1 MVIDLAEAWWH
12 FEKCRFY
19 YFFVYRAE
27 ILLASVHLY
36 YLHQLILVGGIYFI
50 YINQGEDM

>member
-1 MVIDLAEAWWH
+1 VVKFREVSFLL
-12 FEKCRFY
+12 F
-19 YFFVYRAE
+19 FFVYRAE
-27 ILLASVHLY
+27 ILIALVLLY

>member
-1 MVIDLAEAWWH
+1 VIDLAEAWWH

-27 ILLASVHLY
+27 ILLASVLLSVLLASTHFSWWDLFYLY
-36 YLHQLILVGGIYFI
+36 
-50 YINQGEDM
+50 

>member
-12 FEKCRFY
+12 FVKCRFY
-19 YFFVYRAE
+19 CFFVYRAE
-27 ILLASVHLY
+27 ILLASVLLY

-50 YINQGEDM
+50 CINQGEDM